1 MDDGDARS
9 GDSVPDP
16 DDRLWRHPSELA
28 AGAGTVPIGRI
39 DGGGPGVGSRAVA
52 VIAVAAGALYLSWY
66 LAGSTSSRSVFSQ
79 TANQAVSATSAN
91 VTTATVSVPTTTDA
105 SPSNSTASDETAPA
119 SNTGAFEASP
129 PDTGSPKTVPST
141 LALGPLD
148 NGDLTSYSGESVG
161 PLLESL
167 NRQANEQRQA
177 GLYKHR
183 TGREPLA
190 RFIAHNGML
199 LTSASA
205 LAGRSQL
212 SLWDTNDWLACDVTA
227 IDPVSDVAVLEPE
240 IWSEQLDAMART
252 IDPDPPPVVLN
263 QTVMIR
269 PTTQT
274 DAGTE
279 GTNVDTGAVVGLEER
294 VEHWGGHAVYDGART
309 TIEFRPSLAGGRL
322 LDNRGRTMGMII
334 NGSSWS
340 LAAMPIDSALD
351 IADLLMANDEPDT
364 GRLGLETITHAGG
377 AARVTWVDPDGPSAG
392 LLDRGDIIETWDGEP
407 VVDAD
412 HLVHLVRRTPA
423 DRPVEIGV
431 RRRGRTGT
439 TRLIPAPTVVND

>member
-1 MDDGDARS
+1 
-9 GDSVPDP
+9 V
-16 DDRLWRHPSELA
+16 
-28 AGAGTVPIGRI
+28 T
-39 DGGGPGVGSRAVA
+39 
-52 VIAVAAGALYLSWY
+52 AGALYLSWY

-91 VTTATVSVPTTTDA
+91 VTTATVAVPTTADV
-105 SPSNSTASDETAPA
+105 SPSNSGASDVTAPA
-119 SNTGAFEASP
+119 SNTEASQESEESP
-129 PDTGSPKTVPST
+129 PDNGSPKTVPST

-148 NGDLTSYSGESVG
+148 DGDLTSYSG

-167 NRQANEQRQA
+167 NREANEQRQA

-190 RFIAHNGML
+190 RFIAHDGML

-227 IDPVSDVAVLEPE
+227 IDPVSDIAILEPE
-240 IWSEQLDAMART
+240 LWSDQLDAMART
-252 IDPDPPPVVLN
+252 IDPDLSPVELN
-263 QTVMIR
+263 QKVMIR

-274 DAGTE
+274 DAGTD
-279 GTNVDTGAVVGLEER
+279 GTDDDIGAVVVVEER
-294 VEHWGGHAVYDGART
+294 VEHRGGHAVYDGART
-309 TIEFRPSLAGGRL
+309 TIEFRSSLAGGRL
-322 LDNRGRTMGMII
+322 LDDRDRTVGMII

-340 LAAMPIDSALD
+340 LAAMPIDSALG
-351 IADLLMANDEPDT
+351 IADSLLANDEPHT

-377 AARVTWVDPDGPSAG
+377 AARVTWVDPDGPSAE

-407 VVDAD
+407 VLDAD

-431 RRRGRTGT
+431 RHRGRTGT
-439 TRLIPAPTVVND
+439 TMLIPAPTAVND

>member
-1 MDDGDARS
+1 MDNGDARS

-28 AGAGTVPIGRI
+28 AGAGTAPIGRI
-39 DGGGPGVGSRAVA
+39 DGGGPGAGSRAVA

-79 TANQAVSATSAN
+79 TANQAVSVTSAN
-91 VTTATVSVPTTTDA
+91 VTTSTVAVPTTMDA
-105 SPSNSTASDETAPA
+105 SPSNSGASDETAAA
-119 SNTGAFEASP
+119 SNTEASEESP
-129 PDTGSPKTVPST
+129 PDNGSPKTVPST

-148 NGDLTSYSGESVG
+148 DGDLTSYSGESVG

-167 NRQANEQRQA
+167 NQEANEQRQA

-190 RFIAHNGML
+190 RFIAHDGML

-205 LAGRSQL
+205 LAGQSKL
-212 SLWDTNDWLACDVTA
+212 SLWDKNDWLACDVTA
-227 IDPVSDVAVLEPE
+227 IDPVSDIAVLEPE
-240 IWSEQLDAMART
+240 LWSDQLDAMART
-252 IDPDPPPVVLN
+252 IDPDLSPLELN
-263 QTVMIR
+263 QKVMIK

-274 DAGTE
+274 DAGTD
-279 GTNVDTGAVVGLEER
+279 GTDVDAGAVVGLEER
-294 VEHWGGHAVYDGART
+294 VEHRGGHAVYDGART
-309 TIEFRPSLAGGRL
+309 TIEFRSSLAGGRL
-322 LDNRGRTMGMII
+322 LDDRNRTVGMII

-340 LAAMPIDSALD
+340 LAAMPIDSALG
-351 IADLLMANDEPDT
+351 IAKALVSNDEPHT

-377 AARVTWVDPDGPSAG
+377 AARVTWVDPDGPSAE

-407 VVDAD
+407 VLDAD

-431 RRRGRTGT
+431 RHRGRPGT
-439 TRLIPAPTVVND
+439 TMLIPAPTAIND